1 MSSRPASG
9 STACPH
15 CDVLLDRSLAQHM
28 TLGECDGHEPS
39 TPPTATRSTSDLP
52 ERYDELPIDIDD
64 HDERDHE
71 PIDIDERRDLADELT
86 EAGVWC

>member
-9 STACPH
+9 SKPCPH
-15 CDVLLDRSLAQHM
+15 CGDDLDRGLAQHM

-39 TPPTATRSTSDLP
+39 TPPTSTNDLP
-52 ERYDELPIDIDD
+52 ERYDELPLSLDE
-64 HDERDHE
+64 HDEREHE
-71 PIDIDERRDLADELT
+71 PIDIDERRALADQLA

>member
-9 STACPH
+9 SKPCPH
-15 CDVLLDRSLAQHM
+15 CGDDLDRGLAQHM
-28 TLGECDGHEPS
+28 TLGQCDGHEPS
-39 TPPTATRSTSDLP
+39 TPSRSTTNELP
-52 ERYDELPIDIDD
+52 ERYDGLPLSLED

-71 PIDIDERRDLADELT
+71 PIDIDERRALADELT